1 MVLDRVIMQKSLEL
15 RVWGS
20 REFQPAQCVLQ
31 GSLVVPRVCDCSP
44 GCRGAEGFSCAGLL
58 QRWDQN
64 RLMMFLKKRI
74 YLKFTCKYLLHTLC
88 KTAEIK
94 LPPACFN
101 QYSKDCLSSV
111 KLRKCHWMWP
121 WRISHRGC
129 ALDFVLQLVIAHLSK
144 IWQQMDSIF
153 LMHNTPLSLSQHL
166 ILLQASFSTEPCSY
180 DQ

>member
-1 MVLDRVIMQKSLEL
+1 MKPSDPSASLGILPKCSQGHWTYLPMMVLDTVIMQKSLEL

-20 REFQPAQCVLQ
+20 CEFQPAQCVLQ

-94 LPPACFN
+94 L
-101 QYSKDCLSSV
+101 CL
-111 KLRKCHWMWP
+111 LL
-121 WRISHRGC
+121 
-129 ALDFVLQLVIAHLSK
+129 A
-144 IWQQMDSIF
+144 SI
-153 LMHNTPLSLSQHL
+153 NIQKTV
-166 ILLQASFSTEPCSY
+166 
-180 DQ
+180 